1 MQQQMAQMRVG
12 SGNMGMMGAPMG
24 NQGGMNWG
32 APANSG
38 QTLSTN
44 LWK

>member
-1 MQQQMAQMRVG
+1 MQQQMAQMRLGNGNVG
-12 SGNMGMMGAPMG
+12 MVGAPMG
-24 NQGGMNWG
+24 NQGAMNWG
-32 APANSG
+32 APPNNG